1 MALGAP
7 EAPAPVTVEAVTA
20 TSATFQ
26 GELNPGKSGPAG
38 SYELDT
44 YEFLYNTG
52 GSCEG
57 GGKAPEPAG
66 MSLGGGQEALPLVAV
81 SGLRPDS
88 EYAVCLLARNG
99 AGETAVGSPTMFT
112 TSTAPPTIASE
123 SVTNVEAAAATLEAE
138 IDPDGVATTY
148 HFEYGTSDAYGQS
161 TPESASIGEGNLDRT
176 VTARITSLEP
186 GTTYH
191 YRVVA
196 SSSLSPGGTLGPDK
210 TLITPVAPGSEPVQ
224 SCSNEQRRAEQPYGL
239 ELPDCRAYELVS
251 PVETNGSDAT
261 DPNTGSVLGTVNVSR
276 AAVSGEALAFDSLG
290 SFADPAGAWLNNQ
303 FVSRRGPGG
312 WATESITPPTA
323 AYQLNP
329 GIPDE
334 VLDFTPELTEAVV
347 RTDVPLVGG
356 VPAGQQEL
364 YLADLTDGTY
374 QWVSSEPASDQ
385 LPYLN
390 GPQQWALP
398 RGTSTDLSHV
408 AFDEVGEQPGDGLYE
423 WVDGRVVTVAG
434 RGDAGMG
441 AFSGSE
447 EYARDSWNA
456 VSSDG
461 SRVYFTEPPSS
472 AKPERELRI
481 RENADQEQSKVE
493 GGRCVEPVK
502 ACTVLVGGEYWTATP
517 DGRYAY
523 STEGEALWRFNVEG
537 EAGHEREE
545 IAGGVVGVIGINET
559 GEDGAYVYFVS
570 KSALTAPANGEG
582 EEPAVGQPN
591 VYLDHDGQLTFIA
604 RLAAGDET
612 DWGRVGGIR
621 NGLKLDTAVVSL
633 DGTHLA
639 FVSERSLTGY
649 DNRQAEPGEC
659 EQSGA
664 SSGEGGI
671 NETGSCREVYLYDA
685 ATGGLVCASCDPSG
699 ARPVGPSSLGEKEG
713 SEDVEY
719 QRRNLSADGSR
730 LFFESFDA
738 LLPHDSDGRQ
748 NVFEYEDG
756 HVYPV
761 SDVAGDSNSYFL
773 DASASGS
780 DVFIA
785 TADQLLARGSSDR
798 IAVYDARVGGG

>member
-1 MALGAP
+1 
-7 EAPAPVTVEAVTA
+7 
-20 TSATFQ
+20 
-26 GELNPGKSGPAG
+26 
-38 SYELDT
+38 
-44 YEFLYNTG
+44 
-52 GSCEG
+52 
-57 GGKAPEPAG
+57 
-66 MSLGGGQEALPLVAV
+66 
-81 SGLRPDS
+81 
-88 EYAVCLLARNG
+88 
-99 AGETAVGSPTMFT
+99 
-112 TSTAPPTIASE
+112 
-123 SVTNVEAAAATLEAE
+123 
-138 IDPDGVATTY
+138 
-148 HFEYGTSDAYGQS
+148 
-161 TPESASIGEGNLDRT
+161 
-176 VTARITSLEP
+176 
-186 GTTYH
+186 
-191 YRVVA
+191 
-196 SSSLSPGGTLGPDK
+196 
-210 TLITPVAPGSEPVQ
+210 
-224 SCSNEQRRAEQPYGL
+224 
-239 ELPDCRAYELVS
+239 
-251 PVETNGSDAT
+251 
-261 DPNTGSVLGTVNVSR
+261 
-276 AAVSGEALAFDSLG
+276 
-290 SFADPAGAWLNNQ
+290 
-303 FVSRRGPGG
+303 
-312 WATESITPPTA
+312 
-323 AYQLNP
+323 
-329 GIPDE
+329 
-334 VLDFTPELTEAVV
+334 
-347 RTDVPLVGG
+347 
-356 VPAGQQEL
+356 
-364 YLADLTDGTY
+364 
-374 QWVSSEPASDQ
+374 
-385 LPYLN
+385 
-390 GPQQWALP
+390 
-398 RGTSTDLSHV
+398 
-408 AFDEVGEQPGDGLYE
+408 
-423 WVDGRVVTVAG
+423 
-434 RGDAGMG
+434 MG

-798 IAVYDARVGGG
+798 IAVYDARVGGGFPVSVSAPPCDNGDSCKPPPAAQPGVFGAPASATFSGTGNLAPVPVGPAPKQARKVAARCPKTEKASRGRCVKEKHKPRRAKAKKASEERRAER